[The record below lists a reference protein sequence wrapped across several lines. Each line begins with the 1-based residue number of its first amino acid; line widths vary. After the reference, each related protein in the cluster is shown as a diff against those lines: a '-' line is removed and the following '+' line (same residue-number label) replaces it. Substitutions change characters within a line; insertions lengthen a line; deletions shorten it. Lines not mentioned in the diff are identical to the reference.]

1 VRGRLGSPVA
11 ALLVLVAFL
20 PNPCHAQATVDSLT
34 VAWAEFATG
43 SAFDSLGAVGVLV
56 PRQLAAALSFVSS
69 RFCTAAETTAASQRT
84 AADQLEAAR
93 DDVAKARRARDLVAL
108 STGDHARRIA
118 DLAAAEGSVAKA
130 ERALAALLDSASRD
144 SGPPVTGTD
153 TASSHRQVAAAAPRT
168 LKMLAADTNGML
180 LKPPENP
187 AQTCASKKI
196 DMLVHG
202 SIRMVGSFVAI
213 DAALYLAS
221 VGRDVWNA
229 TEYAA
234 PDGIDAAVTA
244 LARPLAEA
252 MLGKP
257 FSLIR
262 YEVTPAYADMAIDG
276 KPATDAIQLFFAA
289 GTHEASARAPGFSSR
304 SVSFD
309 VEPGNDTTV
318 ELRLDPLDAVGF
330 SISSQPEGAR
340 VHVDGAFV
348 GQAPVAVPPAA
359 YPRVGRISMP
369 GYGDVQIIIRPD
381 AILDDQNIIMVPSDG
396 LIFDARFDKAKDK
409 FYRSLGWFVVSLPLP
424 VLSGGLFQNYYQTAG
439 QYLADH
445 PSPDPAITE
454 SINSRFY
461 GWQAAFWASAAISAG
476 LAINA
481 IISLIGY
488 IGSAR

>member
-1 VRGRLGSPVA
+1 M
-11 ALLVLVAFL
+11 
-20 PNPCHAQATVDSLT
+20 TVG
-34 VAWAEFATG
+34 WAEFSTG
-43 SAFDSLGAVGVLV
+43 DASDALGAVGALA
-56 PRQLAAALSFVSS
+56 PRQLAAALYFVGS
-69 RFCTAAETTAASQRT
+69 RFCTAAETTAARDRT

-93 DDVAKARRARDLVAL
+93 GDIAKARRARDLAAL
-108 STGDHARRIA
+108 STADPARRVA
-118 DLAAAEGSVAKA
+118 DLAEAEGSVAKA

-144 SGPPVTGTD
+144 YGPPVTGTD
-153 TASSHRQVAAAAPRT
+153 TASSHRQAVAAPRT
-168 LKMLAADTNGML
+168 LKMLVADTNGML
-180 LKPPENP
+180 LEPPENP
-187 AQTCASKKI
+187 AQTCASKKL

-213 DAALYLAS
+213 DAELFIAS
-221 VGRDVWNA
+221 VGRSVWSA

-252 MLGKP
+252 MLGRP

-276 KPATDAIQLFFAA
+276 KPATDAIQLFFAV
-289 GTHEASARAPGFSSR
+289 GTHEASARAPGFASR

-330 SISSQPEGAR
+330 SISSRPEGAR
-340 VHVDGAFV
+340 VHVDGALV
-348 GQAPVAVPPAA
+348 GQAPVGVPPAA

-369 GYGDVQIIIRPD
+369 GYEDVQIIIRPD
-381 AILDDQNIIMVPSDG
+381 TILDDQNIIMVPSDG

-481 IISLIGY
+481 IISLIAY